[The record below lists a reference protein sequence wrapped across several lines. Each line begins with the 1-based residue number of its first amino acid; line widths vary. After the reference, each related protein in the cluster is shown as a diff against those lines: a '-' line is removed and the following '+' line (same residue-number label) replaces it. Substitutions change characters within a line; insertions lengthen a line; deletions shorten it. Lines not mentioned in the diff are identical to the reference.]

1 VGIGDQQN
9 DPVVDRIL
17 KRRPSSEVQTDAG
30 GSRRAAANDPATA
43 AKRARPAPAAE
54 VNPRLVARRVAYST
68 TRQTVNLPIAVGVLD
83 DANEVSIGPPVAVV
97 ERDGVQFVPK
107 DLALLDEANCAWIRI
122 VAAPT

>member
-1 VGIGDQQN
+1 V
-9 DPVVDRIL
+9 
-17 KRRPSSEVQTDAG
+17 SSSTGPPPEAQANTSGNLRTAAG
-30 GSRRAAANDPATA
+30 DPATTA
-43 AKRARPAPAAE
+43 ERARPAPAAE

-83 DANEVSIGPPVAVV
+83 DANEVSIGPPFAVV